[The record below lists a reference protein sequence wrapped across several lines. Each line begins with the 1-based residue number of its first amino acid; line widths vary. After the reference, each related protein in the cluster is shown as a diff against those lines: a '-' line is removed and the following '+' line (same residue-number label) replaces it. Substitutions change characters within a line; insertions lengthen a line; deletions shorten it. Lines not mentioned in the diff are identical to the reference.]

1 VGTGFGVLGEGD
13 LDPKQL
19 GARRLR
25 NARRAVVCARFR
37 RAVWISFAPK
47 GAISRSKEAPEHAKA
62 EEGAL
67 ADPHQAISIIATAL
81 CDARKD
87 RPDHAM
93 RPEEATQIAK
103 CIVEALSDAGLQIAP
118 VRKD

>member
-1 VGTGFGVLGEGD
+1 M
-13 LDPKQL
+13 P
-19 GARRLR
+19 
-25 NARRAVVCARFR
+25 
-37 RAVWISFAPK
+37 
-47 GAISRSKEAPEHAKA
+47 A

-87 RPDHAM
+87 HPDHAM
-93 RPEEATQIAK
+93 SPEEAKQTAK
-103 CIVEALSDAGLQIAP
+103 CIVEALSDAGLQITP